1 MTFSNRSN
9 DMGLRVASLDYLG
22 VVAAHLR
29 RNTILC
35 HEQDQEDLLAIISE
49 VVNTCHVN
57 LLTSKIIFTLI
68 VSFRL

>member
-49 VVNTCHVN
+49 VVNTCHVK
-57 LLTSKIIFTLI
+57 TSKIIFTLI